1 MQWSPSCQHTGCLSI
16 QSMPHILWH
25 STSGCLFTTIQMDP
39 LHALKGLSSSILILY
54 THLCPGSSPIKK
66 SACNSN
72 SRVLHTLPSNPLWF
86 KRHILDARSPWRLNF
101 VVVPQCGTCH
111 NSNTLN
117 FEVAASFCFWGK
129 CLHPWWNTNNQN
141 YVIPPSS
148 RPSCY
153 KLPPFS
159 VPKVLLTPV
168 TRHSKPVPSTPPTL
182 PPPNY
187 KIPIFISSPC
197 LTCFTTRI
205 YKLSR
210 HLTRKGRSDDDD
222 TTLALSPK

>member
-1 MQWSPSCQHTGCLSI
+1 MLLYYFNPTKANLNAICHLLALLGAH
-16 QSMPHILWH
+16 HILH
-25 STSGCLFTTIQMDP
+25 VNRVRVKRQIQD
-39 LHALKGLSSSILILY
+39 A
-54 THLCPGSSPIKK
+54 SSPWWL
-66 SACNSN
+66 NSVWWCLI
-72 SRVLHTLPSNPLWF
+72 SVGS
-86 KRHILDARSPWRLNF
+86 
-101 VVVPQCGTCH
+101 QCGTCH
-111 NSNTLN
+111 NSDTLN